1 MRVGPT
7 VLRPTRRHVLQAG
20 ITTGLSLM
28 PGFRGSTAR
37 AMPSHPL
44 VVLDFAHAQSLVALG
59 VETFGMAERWRYE
72 QYVEEP
78 RLPASVFDIG
88 TLHQPNLELLA
99 RVQPQRIIHSQEWP
113 TDIEQLARITSL
125 TELSIYTGTRA
136 PLDRARQSFLQIAE
150 IADVTQ
156 RAADYMA
163 SFEDH
168 MNACR
173 SRLRPFEGKR
183 VMELWAATPRDFWTL
198 GTASLVHDVQEHLG
212 LRNAV
217 QESGD
222 TWGWLPVTMR
232 DLGALDDTIII
243 HFGPV
248 PAPLSNNP
256 LWNSFGFVRRRQLV
270 VLPRSW
276 LFGGLPEADRIARLL
291 TQALEGRHHLSA
303 N

>member
-113 TDIEQLARITSL
+113 TDIAQLARITSL